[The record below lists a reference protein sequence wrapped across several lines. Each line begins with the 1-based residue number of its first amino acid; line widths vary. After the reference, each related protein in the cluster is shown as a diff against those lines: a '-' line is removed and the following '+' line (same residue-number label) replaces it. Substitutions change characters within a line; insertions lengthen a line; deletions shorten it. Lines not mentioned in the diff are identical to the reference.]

1 MPTLPRY
8 VNQNDKTADQE
19 SNDLSKVT
27 IYFLSKNEKNSQIL
41 TGFLNKLQCFRTF
54 ILGYK

>member
-1 MPTLPRY
+1 MPTLPHY

-27 IYFLSKNEKNSQIL
+27 IFLSKNEKKSQIL
-41 TGFLNKLQCFRTF
+41 TGFLNKVQCFRTF